1 MQAKKYIVLGFIG
14 LIVIVLVILGLV
26 LFRRSDEKVSTPES
40 INDSL
45 EAIGLKCESV
55 SSSSF
60 GSLPLLLPELAE
72 ILKRS
77 HFCGLDADDIDVDAP
92 YMRLGTEDYDAMLE
106 LLEGDFQKKLRSD
119 DEFIGKTMAPVI
131 YDVCKND
138 SSYKIPGFRR
148 IDAQGLLIGQHVFLG
163 ENLASSDLVADL
175 KDREVE
181 YGFTESLCHSWSI
194 ETTDN
199 QNPPQNNSSPAQ
211 PTEEISDVHQPSI
224 DRDVL
229 PALPIPSDEYVFLD
243 GSQTKPSEQG
253 GFFPD
258 CWQIDYSIAFKG
270 AWEADA
276 VDAVFTQEQL
286 FEGIQSRIQQLY
298 PDENPSGGFS
308 ISLDVYEYNGKDALV
323 EPDTDPWIWNYD
335 LDDGR
340 PYSGP
345 SCDIEGFRDPF
356 L

>member
-1 MQAKKYIVLGFIG
+1 MQAKKYIVFGFIG
-14 LIVIVLVILGLV
+14 LIVIVLVVLGVV
-26 LFRRSDEKVSTPES
+26 LLRRSDEKTSTPES
-40 INDSL
+40 TNDSL

-72 ILKRS
+72 ILERS

-92 YMRLGTEDYDAMLE
+92 YIRLSAEDYDAMLE

-119 DEFIGKTMAPVI
+119 DEIIRRMAPVI

-138 SSYKIPGFRR
+138 SSYKMPGFRR

-163 ENLASSDLVADL
+163 EGLASSDLAAGL
-175 KDREVE
+175 KDQGVE
-181 YGFTESLCHSWSI
+181 YDFTESLCHSWSI
-194 ETTDN
+194 EAADN
-199 QNPPQNNSSPAQ
+199 QELSQTDSSPAQ
-211 PTEEISDVHQPSI
+211 PVEEMSDVHQPSI
-224 DRDVL
+224 DKDVL
-229 PALPIPSDEYVFLD
+229 PTLPISSDEYEFLD

-270 AWEADA
+270 AWEIDT
-276 VDAVFTQEQL
+276 VDAVFTQAQL

-298 PDENPSGGFS
+298 PDENPSGGFG
-308 ISLDVYEYNGKDALV
+308 IFLDVYEYNGKDTLV

-335 LDDGR
+335 PDGGHR
-340 PYSGP
+340 YSGP
-345 SCDIEGFRDPF
+345 SCDIEGFKDI
-356 L
+356 